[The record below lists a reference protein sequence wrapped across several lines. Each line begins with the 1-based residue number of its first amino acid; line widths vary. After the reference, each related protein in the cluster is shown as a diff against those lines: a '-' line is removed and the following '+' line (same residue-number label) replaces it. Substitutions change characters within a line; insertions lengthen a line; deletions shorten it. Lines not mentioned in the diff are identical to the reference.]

1 MKKHLLVFGI
11 AFLFIGLGFQPAFA
25 IESRLSADNIEKE
38 EDCDCSSV
46 DDIKLDILDKEFDR
60 FGVFIRDW
68 KREISITQLRQ
79 LHKAC
84 LDSGFQG
91 GIMICN
97 QITDFSREYS
107 SQFGLQLL
115 SKGHLISMLRNRQFQ
130 NDF

>member
-1 MKKHLLVFGI
+1 MSFVEKDLHELTKMVFSEKFTYINETQKIKGKSGKVWAFDALVRN
-11 AFLFIGLGFQPAFA
+11 ANSL
-25 IESRLSADNIEKE
+25 
-38 EDCDCSSV
+38 
-46 DDIKLDILDKEFDR
+46 

-84 LDSGFQG
+84 MDVPNIEG

-97 QITDFSREYS
+97 ITSDFSRDYC

-115 SKGHLISMLRNRQFQ
+115 SRGHLISKLRTRQFQ
-130 NDF
+130 T